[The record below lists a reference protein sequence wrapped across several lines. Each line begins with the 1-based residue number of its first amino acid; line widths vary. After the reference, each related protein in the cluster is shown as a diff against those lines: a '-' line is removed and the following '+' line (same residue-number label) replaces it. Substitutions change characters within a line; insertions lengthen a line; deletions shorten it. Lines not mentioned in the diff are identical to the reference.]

1 MSSKKCRVFVRTTDG
16 EQGQPY
22 YIKSSHT
29 LAETKKFLA
38 RRLSSGS
45 DISDIEFFGSDDST
59 FSNESK
65 KLSELSCAEVF
76 CAVYKYPATGDTVT
90 PVQDTHD
97 LWTMPRRHHVPLVVT
112 ELAGLGERRSYA

>member
-59 FSNESK
+59 FSDESK
-65 KLSELSCAEVF
+65 KLSELSCLEVS
-76 CAVYKYPATGDTVT
+76 CAVYKHPATGDTVT

-97 LWTMPRRHHVPLVVT
+97 LWTMPRRYHVPLAVT
-112 ELAGLGERRSYA
+112 ELAGLGERRSYG